1 MNSQQGSLNL
11 LSIIF
16 LTIIISTILI
26 AVNIGFLITQKQNL
40 QNLVDQAA
48 LAAVQEIDLVAYYE
62 RGLTSSLALDKT
74 KARATAQGFVSKH
87 SRFEN
92 EIGLEISFNQSEIL
106 ITGEVVVTLPLAP
119 NLLQVPIRASAGA
132 RLVVG
137 F

>member
-62 RGLTSSLALDKT
+62 RGLTPSLALDKT